1 MAARMVSIIELGS
14 PQALAILDEI
24 PRHLIAECAEHEV
37 DRALKEC
44 AIRPHAKR
52 PWNTGV
58 SCWKLRWRR
67 DPRFQLT
74 HDDLR
79 VTINVR
85 IDLHRGHPFIRQS
98 TTDAVLTFHDGT
110 FPLGPHAAI
119 TSLHPDLPR
128 RSERR
133 RVATSQVPLLT
144 FCDTSGIH
152 RGSIYRPPTDF
163 RRHH

>member
-67 DPRFQLT
+67 DPRFQLR
-74 HDDLR
+74 DDNLR
-79 VTINVR
+79 TTIEGR
-85 IDLHRGHPFIRQS
+85 TDLHRRRATVAARHGRQM
-98 TTDAVLTFHDGT
+98 
-110 FPLGPHAAI
+110 
-119 TSLHPDLPR
+119 
-128 RSERR
+128 RR
-133 RVATSQVPLLT
+133 RLNAARREPTATQGP
-144 FCDTSGIH
+144 
-152 RGSIYRPPTDF
+152 
-163 RRHH
+163 